1 MTKVHHITYYDDRL
15 KLAHIQFLDCNLS
28 CKGCLRNLGIWDW
41 HLPLVDITKLERL
54 PENCLRLKDFK
65 NIILGMKEGLGI
77 KRAVLG
83 GGEPTVDPKICQIV
97 SFLSSSGIEV
107 TMETNAYLLG
117 EELTLKLLKAG
128 LSSTVVSLKAQ
139 REELHHFYTGVSPK
153 LILGNF
159 HKAYK
164 LGLNLEVVSVFIP
177 DLVEK
182 EEIEKIAQF
191 VSSIDLK
198 IPYTVIPFIPVPQA
212 EWRQPRAE
220 EIKEAAEVC

>member
-1 MTKVHHITYYDDRL
+1 
-15 KLAHIQFLDCNLS
+15 
-28 CKGCLRNLGIWDW
+28 
-41 HLPLVDITKLERL
+41 
-54 PENCLRLKDFK
+54 
-65 NIILGMKEGLGI
+65 
-77 KRAVLG
+77 
-83 GGEPTVDPKICQIV
+83 
-97 SFLSSSGIEV
+97 
-107 TMETNAYLLG
+107 METNAYLLG

-128 LSSTVVSLKAQ
+128 LSSTIVSLKAQ
-139 REELHHFYTGVSPK
+139 QEELHHFYTGVSPR
-153 LILGNF
+153 LILENF

-212 EWRQPRAE
+212 EWWQPRSE
-220 EIKEAAEVC
+220 EIKEAAGVAKKYLAKVEIDERRRNPVPIESIYPKLSFCKKGGINGTDFQ